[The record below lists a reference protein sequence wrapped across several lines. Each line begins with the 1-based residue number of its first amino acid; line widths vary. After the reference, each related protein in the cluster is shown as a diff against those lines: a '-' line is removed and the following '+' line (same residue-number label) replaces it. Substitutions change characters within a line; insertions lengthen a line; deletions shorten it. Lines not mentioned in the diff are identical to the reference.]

1 MLRKDKQ
8 TPSGVT
14 CSGLPQLSQLWTNFS
29 RSASV
34 ELKSSHRMPETF
46 RHQRKHRPPITGR
59 AGRRPRLR
67 NGINALAKDR
77 VIHLLN
83 IWLCLIAA
91 HLS

>member
-1 MLRKDKQ
+1 
-8 TPSGVT
+8 
-14 CSGLPQLSQLWTNFS
+14 
-29 RSASV
+29 
-34 ELKSSHRMPETF
+34 MPETF

-83 IWLCLIAA
+83 IWLCSIAA